1 VGGEDC
7 HPEGALARAVVC
19 GAAEPSPRD
28 GGRLEVAEKLLAAG
42 AAVDV
47 AAGKVHG
54 LLAGKGVAGVA
65 MLKQECFMAGTFL
78 LKF

>member
-42 AAVDV
+42 ADV
-47 AAGKVHG
+47 GAATNVRCPPARG
-54 LLAGKGVAGVA
+54 AG
-65 MLKQECFMAGTFL
+65 
-78 LKF
+78 